1 MVTSTQVIRVIL
13 GTGGVK
19 ESFLE
24 EKHLATKDETEQNK
38 KQTRQLEY
46 VEVNVVQPSP
56 KELYSFLANLVFN
69 PHDV

>member
-13 GTGGVK
+13 GTGDVK

-24 EKHLATKDETEQNK
+24 EKHLATKDKTEQNK

-46 VEVNVVQPSP
+46 VEVNIV
-56 KELYSFLANLVFN
+56 
-69 PHDV
+69 

>member
-1 MVTSTQVIRVIL
+1 MSTQVIRVIL

-24 EKHLATKDETEQNK
+24 EKHLATKDKTEQNK

-46 VEVNVVQPSP
+46 VEVNVVQPSS
-56 KELYSFLANLVFN
+56 KELYSFLASLVFN